1 MADIFVSYASED
13 RDRIKPLIDAI
24 TAEGISVWWDRRIGM
39 GSDFER
45 EIERELDAARC
56 VVVVWSDKSV
66 DSDWVRN
73 EAQEGYDR
81 GILVPARIDDVK
93 PPLAFRR
100 AQTADLVEWPGSV
113 AEFEPFLDAIRSRLG
128 ESFVRPERSEITQPI
143 ADAIAVLPFVNM
155 SNDPDQEFFSDGI
168 SEDILNELAKGAELT
183 VRPRSSSFS
192 LKGESLDIQSI
203 GKRLN
208 VTHVLEGSV
217 RRSGERIRVTAQL
230 SEVITNRAVWSE
242 RYDRDLTD
250 IFEVQDEITSEILGS
265 LNAQLGKR
273 HTPRQF
279 AGTEAYNAF
288 QRGRHHL
295 GQWEFTLALEWFEKA
310 TGLDPLNADAW
321 AGRARILDFQG
332 PLLGQSLQDH
342 REEIVTYFD
351 RVLAIDPAHPQALA
365 ARAEN
370 TFFRDRDYQ
379 SSIDQLV
386 ALVKANP
393 NHEEAHRSLSWVLA
407 AIGRTELYLQVTRRM
422 VEIAPLNR
430 EAMNNEIVSLI
441 VAGRIDRARRALEEF
456 SRLQYREDPHSAASL
471 AIVDRDV
478 NALQAIISRN
488 ADGWNRSFDRVW
500 NTAMVPYL
508 NGDFARAREIIA
520 PRKRGNQDQSF
531 LEKHMIAL
539 IERDFDAA
547 LDHYADA
554 LDSGLWFAFFRAH
567 QNYVFRKTF
576 PECYEHPRFAQL
588 LRNFKIDAAST
599 EEIRIPGLAF

>member
-56 VVVVWSDKSV
+56 VVVVWSEKSV

-113 AEFEPFLDAIRSRLG
+113 AEFEPFLDAIRSGLG

-230 SEVITNRAVWSE
+230 SEVITNRSVWSE

-250 IFEVQDEITSEILGS
+250 IFEVQDEITGEILRA
-265 LNAQLGKR
+265 LNAHLTQ
-273 HTPRQF
+273 PRAPRRF

-321 AGRARILDFQG
+321 AGRARILDMQG
-332 PLLGQSLQDH
+332 PRRGQSLEDH
-342 REEIVTYFD
+342 REEIAAHFD

-365 ARAEN
+365 SRAEN

-379 SSIDQLV
+379 SSINQLV

-393 NHEEAHRSLSWVLA
+393 NHEEAHRSLSWVLR
-407 AIGRTELYLQVTRRM
+407 AIGRAELYLQATRRM
-422 VEIAPLNR
+422 VEIAPLCR
-430 EAMNNEIVSLI
+430 EAMLQEVDSLLT
-441 VAGRIDRARRALEEF
+441 VGQIDAARRAFDEF
-456 SRLQYREDPHSAASL
+456 SRLQNREDPTFVSWL
-471 AIVDRDV
+471 AILDRDTD
-478 NALQAIISRN
+478 ALQAIIDRN
-488 ADGWNRSFDRVW
+488 LGGWTSFRREW
-500 NTAMVPYL
+500 TAAMVPYL
-508 NGDFARAREIIA
+508 DGDFSRAREIIA
-520 PRKRGNQDQSF
+520 PRKRSDHDQSI

-547 LDHYADA
+547 LDHYADG
-554 LDSGLWFAFFRAH
+554 LDSGIWFAFVRAH
-567 QNYVFRKTF
+567 LNYPYRRTF
-576 PECYEHPRFAQL
+576 PEFYEGPRFEHL
-588 LRNFKIDAAST
+588 LREFGFDATST
-599 EEIRIPGLAF
+599 AEIEIPGLAF